1 MRWFE
6 KGIKQW
12 SLTESMKFRSPTFG
26 LLSTVSLLGKGG
38 EASVWRVE
46 APGRKKSFAV
56 KKYLPH
62 RSGVSPEKESRVAG
76 RIGSHPN
83 ISLAIE
89 KVTPKRGS
97 DRCLLFKHYN
107 SGDLVCFSETGSM
120 EERETA
126 LIQHGWGLWD
136 GLAQCHANDIMHR
149 DIKPENILWH
159 RPQTNTSLE
168 CESEEVFALSDFGCS
183 SELRKTAS
191 RYPSQSCCP
200 PEAHWSS
207 HEGILYDESCDI
219 WSLGVTWFSA
229 LVGGDLLAGAGGA
242 PRGRF
247 MEDGHRFIRDHHTYY
262 WNKLSTTTK
271 DLLEASLVPSPADR
285 ATSREVADLLSR
297 HPGTTF

>member
-1 MRWFE
+1 
-6 KGIKQW
+6 
-12 SLTESMKFRSPTFG
+12 MKFRSPTYG

-38 EASVWRVE
+38 EASVWRVVT
-46 APGRKKSFAV
+46 AGRKKSFAV
-56 KKYLPH
+56 KKYLTH
-62 RSGVSPEKESRVAG
+62 RSGVSPDKETGVAS

-97 DRCLLFKHYN
+97 DKCLLFKHYN
-107 SGDLVCFSETGSM
+107 SGDFVCFSETGSM
-120 EERETA
+120 KAREMA
-126 LIQHGWGLWD
+126 LCMYGWGLWD
-136 GLAQCHANDIMHR
+136 GLARCHANDIMHR

-159 RPQTNTSLE
+159 RPQTSTSLDW
-168 CESEEVFALSDFGCS
+168 ESEEVFAISDFGCS
-183 SELRKTAS
+183 SRLMRTAS

-207 HEGILYDESCDI
+207 QGGILYDESCDI
-219 WSLGVTWFSA
+219 WSLGVTWFLA
-229 LVGGDLLAGAGGA
+229 LAGGDILAGAGGA

-247 MEDGHRFIRDHHTYY
+247 LEDGHRFIRDRHTYY
-262 WNKLSTTTK
+262 WNKLSKSTK

-297 HPGTTF
+297 RPYTTF